1 MHVGIFGLA
10 GAGKTTVAKRL
21 ARENINYVAISASK
35 LIKEY
40 GGVIEYERLE
50 GRVISSNQGSL
61 VMAYS
66 NFKRI
71 HKNTL
76 IELHSIIESE
86 SSVTDVDVRIL
97 QELNLDSA
105 FFIKVEPHELGC
117 RRRLDITK
125 KRKQVCDDEIEA
137 LQLRAIDV
145 CRKALGSK
153 LRVVDSVIALAAIDG
168 FIKSVPAE

>member
-10 GAGKTTVAKRL
+10 GAGKTTVAKCL

-35 LIKEY
+35 LIEEY

-50 GRVISSNQGSL
+50 GRVISSNQDSL

-66 NFKRI
+66 NFKRV
-71 HKNTL
+71 HENTL
-76 IELHSIIESE
+76 IELHSVIESE

-97 QELNLDSA
+97 QELDLNAA
-105 FFIKVEPHELGC
+105 FFIKVEPHELGR
-117 RRRLDITK
+117 RRRLDTTK
-125 KRKQVCDDEIEA
+125 KRKQVFDDELEI

-153 LRVVDSVIALAAIDG
+153 LRVVDSVIALAVIEE

>member
-66 NFKRI
+66 KFKRM
-71 HKNTL
+71 HENTL